1 MVFDIDMD
9 VYDDVRSCCK
19 GANVCERCW
28 VFPIAAMKVLTVI
41 LDEDFDFQN
50 ILWVFSGRRGIHG
63 WVCDEEARS
72 MTNEM
77 RSAVVAYCNIGT
89 GNELSGKLNLNYP
102 LHPRLMGSYKIL
114 LPMFED
120 IIIRDHNLL
129 SQEVHRE
136 KFLAYLP
143 HEDVRK
149 NVRQKWPKG
158 GDAES
163 CESQGLWDIYLAEHK
178 KWK

>member
-9 VYDDVRSCCK
+9 VYDDVRSCCS

-28 VFPIAAMKVLTVI
+28 VFPIAAMKVINVI
-41 LDEDFDFQN
+41 MDEDFDFQN

-72 MTNEM
+72 MNNEM

-102 LHPRLMGSYKIL
+102 LHPRL
-114 LPMFED
+114 
-120 IIIRDHNLL
+120 
-129 SQEVHRE
+129 
-136 KFLAYLP
+136 
-143 HEDVRK
+143 
-149 NVRQKWPKG
+149 
-158 GDAES
+158 
-163 CESQGLWDIYLAEHK
+163 
-178 KWK
+178 